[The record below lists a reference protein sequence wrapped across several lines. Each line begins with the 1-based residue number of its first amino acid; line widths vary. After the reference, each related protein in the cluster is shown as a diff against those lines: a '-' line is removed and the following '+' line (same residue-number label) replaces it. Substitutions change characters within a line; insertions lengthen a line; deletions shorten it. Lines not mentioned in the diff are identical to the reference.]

1 MIICQFITIV
11 SIILLACLISI
22 GIVSLLFRDKEYKEV
37 YCKLEVYRYEQVI
50 ELQKWLTNHIKEKST
65 LDTYL
70 HIFLDYTKNID
81 LFTSAK
87 AEDFNT
93 KYMMAKEIYNMYN
106 LSLGSTQAVAL
117 MRMTSNIDF
126 NTATDY
132 IYRIHKRYKYL
143 SSRSSSLSDYPIAI
157 TEGLSLEQIKYL
169 KWHCPI
175 KFVRE
180 CLVKYCDIKDHWYY
194 RIGFR
199 Y

>member
-1 MIICQFITIV
+1 MIIYQFITIV
-11 SIILLACLISI
+11 SVILLACIIST
-22 GIVSLLFRDKEYKEV
+22 GIVPLLFRDKKHKEV

-93 KYMMAKEIYNMYN
+93 KYMMAKEIYNKYS
-106 LSLGSTQAVAL
+106 LSLGSTQAVTL
-117 MRMTSNIDF
+117 MMMTSNIDL

-143 SSRSSSLSDYPIAI
+143 SSRSSSLSDYPITI

-180 CLVKYCDIKDHWYY
+180 CLVKYCGIKDHWYY
-194 RIGFR
+194 RLGFR

>member
-1 MIICQFITIV
+1 MIICQFITII
-11 SIILLACLISI
+11 SIILLACLIST
-22 GIVSLLFRDKEYKEV
+22 GIISLIFRDKKHKEV
-37 YCKLEVYRYEQVI
+37 YCKLEVYRYEQVL
-50 ELQKWLTNHIKEKST
+50 ELQKWLVNHIREKST

-87 AEDFNT
+87 SNDFNN
-93 KYMMAKEIYNMYN
+93 KYMLAKEFYNKHN
-106 LSLGSTQAVAL
+106 LSLGCIQAATL
-117 MRMTSNIDF
+117 LASTSNIDF
-126 NTATDY
+126 ITATDY
-132 IYRIHKRYKYL
+132 IYSINKRYKYL

-180 CLVKYCDIKDHWYY
+180 CLVKYCGMKDHWYY
-194 RIGFR
+194 RLGFR

>member
-1 MIICQFITIV
+1 MIVNLLITIGT
-11 SIILLACLISI
+11 ILLTCLIST
-22 GIVSLLFRDKEYKEV
+22 GIISLIFRDKKYKEV
-37 YCKLEVYRYEQVI
+37 YCKLEVYKYEQVL
-50 ELQKWLTNHIKEKST
+50 ELQKWLVNHIREKST

-81 LFTSAK
+81 LFNSAK
-87 AEDFNT
+87 ANDFNN
-93 KYMMAKEIYNMYN
+93 KYMLAKEFYNKHN
-106 LSLGSTQAVAL
+106 LSLGSIQAATLLVC
-117 MRMTSNIDF
+117 TSNIDF
-126 NTATDY
+126 ITAADY
-132 IYRIHKRYKYL
+132 IYSINKRYKYL

-180 CLVKYCDIKDHWYY
+180 CLVKYCGIKDHWYY
-194 RIGFR
+194 RLGFR

>member
-1 MIICQFITIV
+1 MIIVQFITIV

-22 GIVSLLFRDKEYKEV
+22 GIVSLLSRDKKYKEV

-93 KYMMAKEIYNMYN
+93 KYMMAKEIYNKYS
-106 LSLGSTQAVAL
+106 LALGSTQAVAYL
-117 MRMTSNIDF
+117 VMSTNITF
-126 NTATDY
+126 NSAANF

-180 CLVKYCDIKDHWYY
+180 CLVKYCDMKDHWYY

>member
-106 LSLGSTQAVAL
+106 LSLGSIQAVAL

>member
-1 MIICQFITIV
+1 
-11 SIILLACLISI
+11 
-22 GIVSLLFRDKEYKEV
+22 
-37 YCKLEVYRYEQVI
+37 
-50 ELQKWLTNHIKEKST
+50 
-65 LDTYL
+65 
-70 HIFLDYTKNID
+70 
-81 LFTSAK
+81 
-87 AEDFNT
+87 
-93 KYMMAKEIYNMYN
+93 MAKEIYNKYS
-106 LSLGSTQAVAL
+106 LSLGSIQAVAL

-126 NTATDY
+126 NTAINH
-132 IYRIHKRYKYL
+132 IYRIHQRYKYL

>member
-65 LDTYL
+65 LNTYL

-180 CLVKYCDIKDHWYY
+180 CLVKYCNIKDHWYY

>member
-1 MIICQFITIV
+1 MIVCQFITIV

-22 GIVSLLFRDKEYKEV
+22 GIISLLFRDKKHKEV

-93 KYMMAKEIYNMYN
+93 KYMMTKEIYNKYS
-106 LSLGSTQAVAL
+106 LALGSTQAATL
-117 MRMTSNIDF
+117 MMMTSNIDF
-126 NTATDY
+126 SIAIDY
-132 IYRIHKRYKYL
+132 IYRIHQRYKYL

-180 CLVKYCDIKDHWYY
+180 CLVKYCGIKDHWYY
-194 RIGFR
+194 RLGFR

>member
-1 MIICQFITIV
+1 MCKTIIRN
-11 SIILLACLISI
+11 S
-22 GIVSLLFRDKEYKEV
+22 Y
-37 YCKLEVYRYEQVI
+37 
-50 ELQKWLTNHIKEKST
+50 HIKEKST

-87 AEDFNT
+87 VEDFNT
-93 KYMMAKEIYNMYN
+93 KYMMAKEIYNKYS
-106 LSLGSTQAVAL
+106 LSLGSTQAVAYL
-117 MRMTSNIDF
+117 VMSTNITF
-126 NTATDY
+126 NSAANF

-180 CLVKYCDIKDHWYY
+180 CLVKYCGIKYHWYY
-194 RIGFR
+194 RLGFR

>member
-1 MIICQFITIV
+1 MIIVQFITIV

-22 GIVSLLFRDKEYKEV
+22 GIVSLLSRDKKHKEV
-37 YCKLEVYRYEQVI
+37 YCKLEVYRYEQVK

-93 KYMMAKEIYNMYN
+93 KYMMAKEIYNKYS
-106 LSLGSTQAVAL
+106 LSLGSTQAVAYL
-117 MRMTSNIDF
+117 VMSTNITF
-126 NTATDY
+126 NSAANF
-132 IYRIHKRYKYL
+132 IYRIHQRYKYL

>member
-1 MIICQFITIV
+1 MIIFQFITIV

-37 YCKLEVYRYEQVI
+37 YCKLEVYGYGQVI

-93 KYMMAKEIYNMYN
+93 KYMMAKEIYNKYN
-106 LSLGSTQAVAL
+106 LSLGSTQAVTL
-117 MRMTSNIDF
+117 MMMTSNIDF
-126 NTATDY
+126 NTAADY
-132 IYRIHKRYKYL
+132 IYRIHKGYKYL

-180 CLVKYCDIKDHWYY
+180 CLVKYCGIKDHWYY
-194 RIGFR
+194 RLGFR

>member
-22 GIVSLLFRDKEYKEV
+22 GIVSLLSRDKKHKEV

-50 ELQKWLTNHIKEKST
+50 ELQKWLTNHIK
-65 LDTYL
+65 
-70 HIFLDYTKNID
+70 
-81 LFTSAK
+81 
-87 AEDFNT
+87 
-93 KYMMAKEIYNMYN
+93 
-106 LSLGSTQAVAL
+106 G
-117 MRMTSNIDF
+117 
-126 NTATDY
+126 
-132 IYRIHKRYKYL
+132 YKYL
-143 SSRSSSLSDYPIAI
+143 SSKSSSLSDYPIAI